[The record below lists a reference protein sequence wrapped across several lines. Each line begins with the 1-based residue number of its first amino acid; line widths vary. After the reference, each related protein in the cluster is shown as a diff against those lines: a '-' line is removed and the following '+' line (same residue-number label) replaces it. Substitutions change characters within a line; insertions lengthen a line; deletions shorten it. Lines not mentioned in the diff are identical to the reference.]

1 MHQAFLTI
9 AAIGSISCLLSQAG
23 PLDRIKDRRAA
34 RCANCATTTEVVKE
48 TKQAAEIITKERFK
62 VTAKSVGKTIEIV
75 PVPAKSK

>member
-1 MHQAFLTI
+1 MHKSFLTI

-34 RCANCATTTEVVKE
+34 RFATTTEVVTE
-48 TKQAAEIITKERFK
+48 TKQAAEIITKERIK
-62 VTAKSVGKTIEIV
+62 ITAKPVGKTVEIV

>member
-1 MHQAFLTI
+1 MHKSLLTI

-34 RCANCATTTEVVKE
+34 RFSTSTEVVTE

-62 VTAKSVGKTIEIV
+62 VTAKPVGKTIEVV

>member
-23 PLDRIKDRRAA
+23 PLDRIKDRRAV
-34 RCANCATTTEVVKE
+34 RCATTTEVVKE

-62 VTAKSVGKTIEIV
+62 VTAKPVGKTIEIV